1 MSAVSNTEATGNGP
15 ASDREVHA
23 RAIEHEIST
32 LYRSTKTLIKELA
45 ERFQADMQPAAFT
58 ILRYVMDRQPIRAGD
73 IAISLGMDKSAV
85 SRQIT
90 VLRESGLLET
100 RPDPEDGRATLLV
113 GSERATEELAR
124 FRAGFR
130 EDYMRIL
137 DSWPAEDVEAF
148 ARLLAKFNRSQ
159 A

>member
-1 MSAVSNTEATGNGP
+1 MIAVSNTEQAESATETE
-15 ASDREVHA
+15 REVQA

-32 LYRSTKTLIKELA
+32 LYRSTKSLIKDLA

-73 IAISLGMDKSAV
+73 IATALGMDKSAV

-113 GSERATEELAR
+113 GSERATTELAR

-130 EDYMRIL
+130 ADYMRIL
-137 DSWPAEDVEAF
+137 DSWPADDVENF
-148 ARLLAKFNRSQ
+148 ARLLARFNQSQ
-159 A
+159 F